1 MPKLLLASIGLLVA
15 GSAAIAAEDNSLLF
29 LNRVGETIVHLQL
42 AAAGTTKWGPD
53 QCQYE
58 DDKSVEHNEKIPLM
72 GVTPGR
78 YDIRFTD
85 LKGRACTVRN
95 LDVKPGAL
103 VVLRENELPPE
114 CAKK

>member
-1 MPKLLLASIGLLVA
+1 MKNGLLPLALLVA
-15 GSAAIAAEDNSLLF
+15 GSSAFAIEGNSLLF

-42 AAAGTTKWGPD
+42 APAGTTKWGPD

-58 DDKSVEHNEKIPLM
+58 DDKSIEHNEKIPLM